1 MQKIENYL
9 TEKATAE
16 ITGFAVQT
24 LRNHRH
30 ESRGIPY
37 LVCGKRS
44 IRYRPQDVKS
54 YMEQCVVVPEAN

>member
-24 LRNHRH
+24 LRNHRFQ
-30 ESRGIPY
+30 SVGIPY
-37 LVCGKRS
+37 LVVGKRA
-44 IRYRPQDVKS
+44 IRYRPADVEA
-54 YMEQCVVVPEAN
+54 YMEKTRINPEN